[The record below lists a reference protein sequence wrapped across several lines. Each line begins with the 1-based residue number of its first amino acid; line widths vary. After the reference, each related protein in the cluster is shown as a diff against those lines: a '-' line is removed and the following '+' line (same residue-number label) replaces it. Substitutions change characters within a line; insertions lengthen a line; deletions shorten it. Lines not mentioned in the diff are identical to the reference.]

1 MLNRTYKVRMASS
14 TLMVYAFVMVQP
26 TQTDPQFK
34 LRFPVDLKMRVEH
47 AAAENNRSMN
57 AEIVAALEEKFPPLM
72 PGSAKT
78 IEGRVLL
85 WLAGR
90 IRRRR
95 PEPGSARDRQASAY
109 EALAARAELRGENE

>member
-1 MLNRTYKVRMASS
+1 MASS
-14 TLMVYAFVMVQP
+14 TLMVHNPPMVQP

-34 LRFPVDLKMRVEH
+34 LRFPADLKMRVEH

-72 PGSAKT
+72 TSSAKT
-78 IEGRVLL
+78 VEGRVLL

-90 IRRRR
+90 IRRRK
-95 PEPGSARDRQASAY
+95 PEPGSARDRQAAAY
-109 EALAARAELRGENE
+109 EALAARAELREDSGG

>member
-1 MLNRTYKVRMASS
+1 MASS
-14 TLMVYAFVMVQP
+14 TLMVHSGGMVQP

-34 LRFPVDLKMRVEH
+34 LRFPADLKTRVEH

-57 AEIVAALEEKFPPLM
+57 AEIVAALEEKFPPIVSGPATTL
-72 PGSAKT
+72 
-78 IEGRVLL
+78 EGRVLL

-90 IRRRR
+90 IRRRK

-109 EALAARAELRGENE
+109 EALAAKAEASKGAT

>member
-1 MLNRTYKVRMASS
+1 
-14 TLMVYAFVMVQP
+14 MVYAFVMVQP